1 MHIENVPVE
10 IQYSRDHCEYKAIFF
25 AIEKGINIQKDLL
38 NKNCSGKFQKNL
50 LSPRQNRPYPTQKC
64 DFFICLFC
72 VLECPDHFWFWSTKN
87 GGQNVKWRP
96 SSQRE
101 DKFGQF
107 GRTRRTKCQKGGCPP
122 NGRTC
127 GVSVKMSQ
135 VASPLLIQH
144 WGTVGASH
152 VLQTNRGAGRVETV
166 SSLQNCGKY
175 YLVPVFL
182 Q

>member
-64 DFFICLFC
+64 DFFMCLFC

-107 GRTRRTKCQKGGCPP
+107 GRTRRTKCQKGGRPP

-127 GVSVKMSQ
+127 GVSDSRLFCSFNK
-135 VASPLLIQH
+135 
-144 WGTVGASH
+144 
-152 VLQTNRGAGRVETV
+152 
-166 SSLQNCGKY
+166 NCSNK
-175 YLVPVFL
+175 
-182 Q
+182 

>member
-64 DFFICLFC
+64 DFFMRLFC

-107 GRTRRTKCQKGGCPP
+107 WEDTEDKMSKRRTP
-122 NGRTC
+122 
-127 GVSVKMSQ
+127 SQ
-135 VASPLLIQH
+135 REDMWRLCLLII
-144 WGTVGASH
+144 AS
-152 VLQTNRGAGRVETV
+152 
-166 SSLQNCGKY
+166 
-175 YLVPVFL
+175 
-182 Q
+182 